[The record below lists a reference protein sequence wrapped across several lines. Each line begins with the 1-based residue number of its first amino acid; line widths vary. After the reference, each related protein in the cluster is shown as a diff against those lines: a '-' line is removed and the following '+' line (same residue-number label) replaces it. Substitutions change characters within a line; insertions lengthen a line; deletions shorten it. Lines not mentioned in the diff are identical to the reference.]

1 MLLIKLRHNSE
12 MKRLLLTSLLL
23 FIPLPA
29 QATCSDSKGYMQICR
44 EGKCFVDNIIET
56 CSGAMSGS
64 HWRTKRGFQFGYI
77 PWDYKKNKK
86 RKEPIFSGS
95 IENILLYEGDPKKS
109 PWSFDI
115 CGGSRFEGGPCNENH
130 PWSKKAIEEDEK
142 LKAVNQAVVI
152 VKSSYKKKFDSWK
165 KFSGKDPFFKL
176 FRYTNKCN
184 IELKAVRDL
193 SSSKYQDAYFDVD
206 VCKEQAKEI

>member
-1 MLLIKLRHNSE
+1 MRHRFLLLI
-12 MKRLLLTSLLL
+12 SLLV

-29 QATCSDSKGYMQICR
+29 EAGCGDSEGYMQICR
-44 EGKCFVDNIIET
+44 EDNCFVDNIIQT
-56 CSGAMSGS
+56 CSSATSGS
-64 HWRTKRGFQFGYI
+64 HWRTKKGFQFGYF

-86 RKEPIFSGS
+86 RKEPILSGS

-176 FRYTNKCN
+176 FRYTDKCN
-184 IELKAVRDL
+184 MELKAVRDL